1 MDYKKSKS
9 NYVDRDVSWMYFNHR
24 ILQESEKE
32 DIPVLERM
40 SYLGIYSN
48 NLDEFFRVRMA
59 TLNRMVQSKEKTLKE
74 DREQAKRAIK
84 EITHLNSI
92 FNKEFEKAVE
102 DVTRDLDREGIRIL
116 YEDALKRSEEQL
128 LKQLA
133 TTDLQLLA
141 QEAHGAVYVVT
152 QHIAHRQEA
161 WLVVLDDAAVG
172 RQVNLTV
179 GEGIEGVDG
188 LV

>member
-1 MDYKKSKS
+1 MGKVV
-9 NYVDRDVSWMYFNHR
+9 VD
-24 ILQESEKE
+24 ILKFGLDLGHQLVGL
-32 DIPVLERM
+32 VLVKLKNALHL
-40 SYLGIYSN
+40 YLH
-48 NLDEFFRVRMA
+48 
-59 TLNRMVQSKEKTLKE
+59 QS
-74 DREQAKRAIK
+74 
-84 EITHLNSI
+84 
-92 FNKEFEKAVE
+92 E
-102 DVTRDLDREGIRIL
+102 DVVACHLTHKVLGEGCQLLVDKRHSHIHVGGVFEAALLIDALL
-116 YEDALKRSEEQL
+116 YEDALQRSEEQL

-161 WLVVLDDAAVG
+161 RFVVLDDAAVG

-179 GEGIEGVDG
+179 GEGIEGVNG